1 MILWEISRSEMTPKY
16 GTLKGKI
23 RTSFSLIVEKDCL
36 NFKLQNR
43 KKILGQQ
50 HNRLVRS
57 NLVSSGQKVA
67 SSLPLGV
74 NLVGLWLAQR
84 SNWPGG
90 TYWDGGDYS
99 PLNFCKCIDPIS
111 IRRGAVYTQKI
122 HIFVPFNLKMFHR
135 A

>member
-1 MILWEISRSEMTPKY
+1 MRQA
-16 GTLKGKI
+16 
-23 RTSFSLIVEKDCL
+23 IVEENAL

-74 NLVGLWLAQR
+74 NLVGLWLAQH
-84 SNWPGG
+84 SNWHGG
-90 TYWDGGDYS
+90 AYWDGGDVS
-99 PLNFCKCIDPIS
+99 PLIFGNFFDPIL
-111 IRRGAVYTQKI
+111 IKGGI
-122 HIFVPFNLKMFHR
+122 L
-135 A
+135 

>member
-1 MILWEISRSEMTPKY
+1 MKQA
-16 GTLKGKI
+16 
-23 RTSFSLIVEKDCL
+23 IVEENAL

-74 NLVGLWLAQR
+74 NLVGLWLAQH
-84 SNWPGG
+84 SNWYGG
-90 TYWDGGDYS
+90 TYWDGGDLSALTLGRYI
-99 PLNFCKCIDPIS
+99 NPIP
-111 IRRGAVYTQKI
+111 IK
-122 HIFVPFNLKMFHR
+122 R
-135 A
+135 AD

>member
-1 MILWEISRSEMTPKY
+1 MTPKY

-50 HNRLVRS
+50 PNRLVRS

-74 NLVGLWLAQR
+74 NLVGLWLAQH
-84 SNWPGG
+84 SSWYGG
-90 TYWDGGDYS
+90 TYWDGGDLS
-99 PLNFCKCIDPIS
+99 PLSFGKSFDPILIKGGS
-111 IRRGAVYTQKI
+111 LYLENTYICPI
-122 HIFVPFNLKMFHR
+122 
-135 A
+135 

>member
-1 MILWEISRSEMTPKY
+1 MEENCP
-16 GTLKGKI
+16 
-23 RTSFSLIVEKDCL
+23 

-74 NLVGLWLAQR
+74 NLVGLWLAQH

-90 TYWDGGDYS
+90 TYWDGGELS
-99 PLNFCKCIDPIS
+99 TLNFGKS
-111 IRRGAVYTQKI
+111 IEGAVYTQQI
-122 HIFVPFNLKMFHR
+122 HTYICPI
-135 A
+135 